1 MKRKFPRFF
10 LGKSWG
16 DVHFVRINNEKD
28 YGIFYFKNGDLEKL
42 AGVNLYYCLFF
53 KYKEIQEGEAVL
65 ML

>member
-1 MKRKFPRFF
+1 M
-10 LGKSWG
+10 
-16 DVHFVRINNEKD
+16 HFVRINNEKD
-28 YGIFYFKNGDLEKL
+28 YGIFYFKNGDLEKP